1 MYVYEKRAL
10 DPMRLQSDGTSQ
22 VIVRPCGCWELKLR
36 ASGRTAEPSPET
48 HITSILKEEW
58 YFLSVT
64 LAYYPAVTVT
74 MAV

>member
-48 HITSILKEEW
+48 HITSILKEE
-58 YFLSVT
+58 
-64 LAYYPAVTVT
+64 
-74 MAV
+74 